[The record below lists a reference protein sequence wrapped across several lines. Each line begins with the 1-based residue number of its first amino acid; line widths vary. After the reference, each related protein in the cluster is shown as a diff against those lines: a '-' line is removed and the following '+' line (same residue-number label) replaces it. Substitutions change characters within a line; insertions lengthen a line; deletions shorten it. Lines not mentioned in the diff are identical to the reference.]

1 MKGFGEKQDQ
11 RGKAG
16 SEGKKG
22 IEGAVKAW
30 TSLINLQ
37 ILTN

>member
-11 RGKAG
+11 R
-16 SEGKKG
+16 GKKG